1 MNCLACATNWRI
13 PKEVVCSAIVA
24 LIVLLTILPGT
35 TMIKAA
41 LSGELAGS
49 SHSGF
54 AASSVIDIR
63 AQSGIKLSKGK
74 FLVASRQLIDPNFAR
89 TVVLLIDY
97 DRSGAMGLIINRPT
111 EMSLSAAFP
120 DMEELQDSTDT
131 LFLGGPVGK
140 SQILFLILS
149 SNRPEDSRPVFD
161 DIYISSSR
169 ALLQTMAHDG
179 GPGKKFRLY
188 AGYAGW
194 ASGQLDREVARGGWH
209 ILRADVATVF
219 DKAPSEI
226 WPELIHRS
234 SALWVMA
241 SGDDN

>member
-1 MNCLACATNWRI
+1 MNRLARTTNWRI
-13 PKEVVCSAIVA
+13 AKAGIYSAI
-24 LIVLLTILPGT
+24 IPFFILLTILPGT
-35 TMIKAA
+35 TMIKVA
-41 LSGELAGS
+41 LSGEPAAS
-49 SHSGF
+49 FHSGF
-54 AASSVIDIR
+54 SASAMMDSRSQSEIR
-63 AQSGIKLSKGK
+63 LSKGK
-74 FLVASRQLIDPNFAR
+74 FLVASRQLKDPNFAK

-97 DRSGAMGLIINRPT
+97 GRSGAMGLIINRPT
-111 EMSLSAAFP
+111 EMQLSTAVP
-120 DMEELQDSTDT
+120 DMAELQDSTDT

-149 SNRPEDSRPVFD
+149 GSRPDDSRPVFD
-161 DIYISSSR
+161 DIYVSSSR
-169 ALLQTMAHDG
+169 ALLQTMANDR
-179 GPGKKFRLY
+179 GPDKKFRLY

-219 DKAPSEI
+219 DKASSEI

-241 SGDDN
+241 IGDDD

>member
-1 MNCLACATNWRI
+1 MDSRSQS
-13 PKEVVCSAIVA
+13 EV
-24 LIVLLTILPGT
+24 
-35 TMIKAA
+35 
-41 LSGELAGS
+41 
-49 SHSGF
+49 
-54 AASSVIDIR
+54 
-63 AQSGIKLSKGK
+63 KLSKGK
-74 FLVASRQLIDPNFAR
+74 FLVASRQLKDPNFAK
-89 TVVLLIDY
+89 TVVLLIEY

-111 EMSLSAAFP
+111 EMLLSAALP
-120 DMEELQDSTDT
+120 DMDELQDSTDT

-149 SNRPEDSRPVFD
+149 GNRPDDSRPVFD
-161 DIYISSSR
+161 DIYVSSSR
-169 ALLQTMAHDG
+169 ALLQTMANG
-179 GPGKKFRLY
+179 REPGKKFRLY

-241 SGDDN
+241 RGDDD